1 MLLKCICGFLIWLG
15 VIPLVGAQS
24 KPPAMP
30 PAKVVVSEAKAGM
43 IAPQSEFIGTVY
55 YQEVS
60 DVATEISGLVETV
73 NFEEGQEVS
82 TGQLLV
88 QLGSDILQKRVIT
101 TRSNYEQVLADLE
114 QAQADY
120 RRTEKLYSGNSVA
133 EKVYDENRF
142 RVKGLEKRAAGLKA
156 EVERLKLEL
165 SKKKIRAPFD
175 GIVIKKQVDRGEWV
189 SVGARVAVVAKIDT
203 VDIVV
208 EVPQRIIA
216 YITKAMDVKLSAG
229 GHTFAGKVVAI
240 IPRGDIATRTF
251 PVKIRARNSLNLIEG
266 MEATASLPTTAK
278 QETLIVPRDAVISRF
293 GKKVVFKA
301 NETKAQMIPV
311 RIIGYDGLWVGIQS
325 DALKNG
331 SLVVVKGNERLQNG
345 QPLQPIKAK

>member
-1 MLLKCICGFLIWLG
+1 MVLRLLCGLLIGSL
-15 VIPLVGAQS
+15 ITSTVGAQP

-30 PAKVVVSEAKAGM
+30 PAKVVVAESKTGM

-60 DVATEISGLVETV
+60 DVATETSGLVETV
-73 NFEEGQEVS
+73 NFEEGQEVNA
-82 TGQLLV
+82 GQLLV
-88 QLGSDILQKRVIT
+88 QLGSDLLQKRIIT

-120 RRTEKLYSGNSVA
+120 RRTEKLFSGKSVA

-142 RVKGLEKRAAGLKA
+142 RVKGLQKRAAGLKA
-156 EVERLKLEL
+156 EVERLELEL

-189 SVGARVAVVAKIDT
+189 SEGAMVAVVAKIDT
-203 VDIVV
+203 VDIIV
-208 EVPQRIIA
+208 EVPQRIITHIA
-216 YITKAMDVKLSAG
+216 KEMDVKLSAG
-229 GHTFAGKVVAI
+229 GHTFPGKVVAI

-266 MEATASLPTTAK
+266 MEATASLPTRAK
-278 QETLIVPRDAVISRF
+278 QKTLIVPRDAVISRF
-293 GKKVVFKA
+293 GKTVVFIA
-301 NETKAQMIPV
+301 NEAKAQMIPV
-311 RIIGYDGLWVGIQS
+311 RIIGYDGLWAGIQS
-325 DALKNG
+325 DAMKSG
-331 SLVVVKGNERLQNG
+331 SLVVIKGNERLQNG
-345 QPLQPIKAK
+345 QPLHTVKSK